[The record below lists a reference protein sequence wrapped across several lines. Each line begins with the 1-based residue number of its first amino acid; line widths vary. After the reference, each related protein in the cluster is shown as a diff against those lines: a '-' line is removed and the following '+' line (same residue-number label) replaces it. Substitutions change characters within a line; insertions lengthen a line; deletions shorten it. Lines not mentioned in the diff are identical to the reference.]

1 MDLSPNQQPSDT
13 ETPNTL
19 KRNSHGAETIKNL
32 LKFKLY
38 PEIVLSMNGNI
49 YHINDSLLLVLLFK
63 VEALQGTNKLC
74 ILEPQ
79 HRLAAVF

>member
-1 MDLSPNQQPSDT
+1 
-13 ETPNTL
+13 
-19 KRNSHGAETIKNL
+19 
-32 LKFKLY
+32 
-38 PEIVLSMNGNI
+38 MNGNI